1 MIDSGF
7 RIGVAFLLLALLG
20 GCPTLWTFTKPSQDA
35 SADDLYQQAENQYRD
50 KDYLTAVESYQKLK
64 SGYPDFP
71 KLPAV
76 YVKIGD
82 ALYANGEYEK
92 AINRYQN
99 FLDLYPKHAYVPRV
113 KYYIAMSYFQQIKKL
128 DLDNAILQKTSDAFK
143 SLAADPNAGKWAEQ
157 AKQKMEDC
165 RKMLAEKE
173 MYKART
179 YWSMGNYKAAGLAAQ
194 RVVEQFSNLGLD
206 EEAKDLIKRAKD
218 KEK

>member
-7 RIGVAFLLLALLG
+7 RIGVVALLLVFLG
-20 GCPTLWTFTKPSQDA
+20 GCPGPWTVAKPAQDA
-35 SADDLYQQAENQYRD
+35 SADDLYQKAENQYRD
-50 KDYLTAVESYQKLK
+50 KDYLASVESYQKLK
-64 SGYPDFP
+64 SGHPDFP

-92 AINRYQN
+92 AISRYLQ
-99 FLDLYPKHAYVPRV
+99 FLELYPRHAYVPRV

-143 SLAADPNAGKWAEQ
+143 SLAADPNAGKWAEE
-157 AKQKMEDC
+157 AKKKLEEC
-165 RKMLAEKE
+165 RKMLADKE

-179 YWSMGNYKAAGLAAQ
+179 YWSMGNYKAAGLAAR
-194 RVVEQFSNLGLD
+194 RVLDQFPNLGLD
-206 EEAKDLIKRAKD
+206 EEAKDLIKRAEAK
-218 KEK
+218 